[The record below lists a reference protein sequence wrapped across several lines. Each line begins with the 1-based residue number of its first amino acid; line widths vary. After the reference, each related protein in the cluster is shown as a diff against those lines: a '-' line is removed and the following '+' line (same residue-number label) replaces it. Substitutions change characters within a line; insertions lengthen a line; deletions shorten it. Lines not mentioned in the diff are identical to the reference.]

1 MVSESALQILSW
13 KYLRFLS
20 IATYN
25 DIQYP
30 RYRLAFK
37 LRRLQTSFILH
48 QLDLGVLQDIFHSTG
63 VQPLPPDHE
72 VTEPQLSSV
81 MAEIYSALKSSMSS
95 QINSATLQDAHTTC
109 FNWFLMALQW

>member
-1 MVSESALQILSW
+1 MVSESALQILSC